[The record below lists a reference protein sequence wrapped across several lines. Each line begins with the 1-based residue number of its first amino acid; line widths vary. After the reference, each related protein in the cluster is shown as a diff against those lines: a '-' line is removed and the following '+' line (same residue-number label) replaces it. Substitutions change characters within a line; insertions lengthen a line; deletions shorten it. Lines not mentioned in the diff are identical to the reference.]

1 MMPSRSRLA
10 APREPVTDVSHH
22 DARDQEYNPRLG
34 RSRVR
39 RFMHRVRL
47 FAVALTLIAVA
58 NPAKPEVPP
67 LPTVLQV
74 LGNVTN
80 AARPVGNALVIAL
93 NLNSFDAVQTFS
105 ANDGSFTLP
114 NLPAA
119 VYKIIAI
126 KSGFVP
132 AFAMILPTQKDQRIK
147 LRLANQ
153 KVAANDKEPNQ
164 EIWALR

>member
-93 NLNSFDAVQTFS
+93 NLNSLDAIQTFS
-105 ANDGSFTLP
+105 ANDGTFTLP

-126 KSGFVP
+126 KSGFEPAIETIVP
-132 AFAMILPTQKDQRIK
+132 TTKDHRVK
-147 LRLANQ
+147 LRLQAEKQARGSNQ
-153 KVAANDKEPNQ
+153 Q
-164 EIWALR
+164 